1 MKFHVYMLLSGFT
14 CETCVLVSNAIDFTL
29 LTASHV
35 FARPSLTL
43 LVTSGIS
50 FLNVYCH
57 LLLPQCS
64 PGYVSPREA
73 SQRPRAVE
81 PRRAGI
87 LQEPPPTTP
96 TPTQY
101 PPPPPRTLTTC
112 NLASQLLSPHSP
124 PPPPPSRPALL
135 LATASLSL
143 LPFPSTSP
151 PASTALRP
159 SRHLPALH
167 RCRAAVAAPPAPAR
181 SRSNAG
187 VMAPPHVHRGL
198 RRAAR
203 WGRPRSSPPH
213 AASMSPA

>member
-101 PPPPPRTLTTC
+101 PPPTNPNDLQSRFPASQSSLPSPAATLSPCSPPRHRL
-112 NLASQLLSPHSP
+112 SLSPPIPFYLSACSHCSSPVTAPPRSP
-124 PPPPPSRPALL
+124 P
-135 LATASLSL
+135 
-143 LPFPSTSP
+143 LP
-151 PASTALRP
+151 R
-159 SRHLPALH
+159 
-167 RCRAAVAAPPAPAR
+167 RCRRTAC
-181 SRSNAG
+181 
-187 VMAPPHVHRGL
+187 
-198 RRAAR
+198 
-203 WGRPRSSPPH
+203 SSKIQI
-213 AASMSPA
+213 

>member
-1 MKFHVYMLLSGFT
+1 MLLSGFT

-101 PPPPPRTLTTC
+101 PPPRTLTTC

-135 LATASLSL
+135 LATASLSPPI
-143 LPFPSTSP
+143 PFYLSACFHCSSPVTAPPRSP
-151 PASTALRP
+151 P
-159 SRHLPALH
+159 LPR
-167 RCRAAVAAPPAPAR
+167 RCRRTAC
-181 SRSNAG
+181 
-187 VMAPPHVHRGL
+187 
-198 RRAAR
+198 
-203 WGRPRSSPPH
+203 SSKIQI
-213 AASMSPA
+213 

>member
-87 LQEPPPTTP
+87 LQEPPPTTL
-96 TPTQY
+96 TPTQR
-101 PPPPPRTLTTC
+101 PPSRTLTTC
-112 NLASQLLSPHSP
+112 NLTSQLLSPHP
-124 PPPPPSRPALL
+124 PPPLPPSRPALL
-135 LATASLSL
+135 HATAS
-143 LPFPSTSP
+143 PSP
-151 PASTALRP
+151 PILFYLSACFHCSSPVT
-159 SRHLPALH
+159 
-167 RCRAAVAAPPAPAR
+167 APPR
-181 SRSNAG
+181 
-187 VMAPPHVHRGL
+187 
-198 RRAAR
+198 
-203 WGRPRSSPPH
+203 SPPLSRRRRRT
-213 AASMSPA
+213 AYSSKI